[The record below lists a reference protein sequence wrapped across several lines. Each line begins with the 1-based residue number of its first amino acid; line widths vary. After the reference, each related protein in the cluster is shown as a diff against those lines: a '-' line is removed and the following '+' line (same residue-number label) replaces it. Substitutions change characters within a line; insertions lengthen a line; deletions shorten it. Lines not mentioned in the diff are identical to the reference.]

1 MKEITL
7 GEKRLTKRARALRR
21 DMTEVERKLW
31 SRLRNRQLEST
42 KFVKQFPIGPYVAD
56 FAARSIRLAIELD
69 GGQHSESNDI
79 TRTQTIEAY
88 GYRVI
93 RFWNNEVMKNIDGVL
108 EAIVHEI
115 HNARAK

>member
-1 MKEITL
+1 M

-31 SRLRNRQLEST
+31 SRLRNRQLQNT

-69 GGQHSESNDI
+69 GGQHSPSKDAE
-79 TRTQTIEAY
+79 RTKIINAH
-88 GYRVI
+88 GYRI
-93 RFWNNEVMKNIDGVL
+93 LRFWNNEVMENIDGVL
-108 EAIVHEI
+108 EIIAKEMEI
-115 HNARAK
+115 ARGK